1 MKVFIFRSINRI
13 SPLILFIL
21 LSFNFEIY
29 ARETILNEHF
39 KSAKLLEASDIYSAL
54 PLYQDL
60 VDKGHTEAKVRLAA
74 ILSSG
79 LIDLGTKEDRFI
91 KSLKLL
97 HEAAEEGSI
106 KAYYELSV
114 MYHDGTTISPNT
126 ELGMNWL
133 LKAAE
138 AGEPRGQNQLASFYK
153 NGIFVKEDTSKA
165 IYWYQEAVKNGS
177 NDARYNLA
185 NIYLDGLGNTQQKIK
200 DAITLYLSAA
210 HQGDDDAKVALGNI
224 YIDDSYGLKNEDRA
238 FNWLSSAAKN
248 GNTFGQI
255 GLASCYRYGIG
266 TEVDYSKALYLYQI
280 SSDLSHSPTAR
291 YRLAE
296 MYMLGLGTEVD
307 LNKAREIFLVL
318 SQEGYADGTTAV
330 TQIDQMIATELQ

>member
-1 MKVFIFRSINRI
+1 MQISIFKIFNTIRTYIT
-13 SPLILFIL
+13 LFL
-21 LSFNFEIY
+21 FSLSCGVNAIESTLDE
-29 ARETILNEHF
+29 RF
-39 KSAKLLEASDIYSAL
+39 KSAEIIETSDVYSAL

-60 VDKGHTEAKVRLAA
+60 ADKGHTEAKVRLAA

-97 HEAAEEGSI
+97 HEAANEGNI
-106 KAYYELSV
+106 KAYYGLSV
-114 MYHDGTTISPNT
+114 IYHDKNSFAPNAD
-126 ELGMNWL
+126 LGMEWL
-133 LKAAE
+133 IKAAK
-138 AGEPRGQNQLASFYK
+138 AGEPRGQSQLGSLYLH
-153 NGIFVKEDTSKA
+153 GIFINKDIDKSIFWFEEA
-165 IYWYQEAVKNGS
+165 IKNNS
-177 NDARYNLA
+177 NSARYNLA
-185 NIYLDGLGNTQQKIK
+185 KLYINKANITPLRLEK
-200 DAITLYLSAA
+200 AIELYLAA
-210 HQGDDDAKVALGNI
+210 ADQGYTDAKVALGNI
-224 YIDDSYGLKNEDRA
+224 YMHDTYGLKSGEKA
-238 FNWLSSAAKN
+238 IYWLKSAAQS
-248 GNTFGQI
+248 GNTFGQT

-266 TEVDYSKALYLYQI
+266 TEIDYPKALYWYQK

-330 TQIDQMIATELQ
+330 TQIDQLIATESQ